1 MPCHFDVTL
10 DFHVRVLG
18 FKERRRMVAEGHP
31 PPRQVAY
38 SDANDARPTIG
49 SFAAGGSLGAE
60 ISGPDGLPI
69 ELRQW

>member
-31 PPRQVAY
+31 PARQAVY

-49 SFAAGGSLGAE
+49 PFDAGGSLRAE
-60 ISGPDGLPI
+60 ISDRDGLPI